1 MERTTFQMTVGA
13 MLAVV
18 ACIAVNFWLF
28 RVGVFWGI
36 LGLNVTKHVVIAYL
50 CQVIGVDR
58 RPSSGSP
65 CVVPAPAPRVP
76 VS

>member
-1 MERTTFQMTVGA
+1 MERATFQMTVGA

-18 ACIAVNFWLF
+18 ACIALNIWLF
-28 RVGVFWGI
+28 RVGVLWGI
-36 LGLNVTKHVVIAYL
+36 LGVNITKHVVIAYL

-58 RPSSGSP
+58 PSAGGPRP
-65 CVVPAPAPRVP
+65 VVRAPAPQVP